1 MHNGTGPAFL
11 LFSRRPVA
19 LFFGLTAVI
28 LGILG
33 MHILGAS
40 HHGPASVGTAHAAS
54 DVAPMAAGD
63 AHAASLSG
71 VVRAASGT
79 QTAEPG
85 VALGASGTHLAVS
98 VDSASAAGTVH
109 AAASGTARAASAV
122 AHAASLS
129 GPRAGEQAAS
139 HGADAVQVLIA
150 HPNEDPASMQGA
162 CTEPC
167 SENQAHMGAMCIL
180 MIGGLLL
187 LLLIPKELSLRRWDF
202 SRLYGAPFGRTFR
215 LPPALSLHQLCIS
228 RT

>member
-54 DVAPMAAGD
+54 DAAPTAAGV

-85 VALGASGTHLAVS
+85 VAHT
-98 VDSASAAGTVH
+98 
-109 AAASGTARAASAV
+109 
-122 AHAASLS
+122 ASLS
-129 GPRAGEQAAS
+129 GPRDGEQAVS

-150 HPNEDPASMQGA
+150 HPNEDAASMQGA
-162 CTEPC
+162 CTAPC

-180 MIGGLLL
+180 MVGGLLL

-202 SRLYGAPFGRTFR
+202 SRLYGVPFGRTFR

>member
-40 HHGPASVGTAHAAS
+40 HHGPANVGTAHTAS
-54 DVAPMAAGD
+54 DAAPMGSGN
-63 AHAASLSG
+63 AHTASLPG
-71 VVRAASGT
+71 VVRAASGS
-79 QTAEPG
+79 QAAES
-85 VALGASGTHLAVS
+85 GA
-98 VDSASAAGTVH
+98 
-109 AAASGTARAASAV
+109 

-129 GPRAGEQAAS
+129 GPSDGEQAAS
-139 HGADAVQVLIA
+139 HGADAVQVLVA
-150 HPNEDPASMQGA
+150 HPNEPAASMQGA

-167 SENQAHMGAMCIL
+167 SENQAQMGAMCIL

-202 SRLYGAPFGRTFR
+202 SRLYGVPFGRTFR

>member
-40 HHGPASVGTAHAAS
+40 HHGPATVGTAHAAS
-54 DVAPMAAGD
+54 IASGN

-71 VVRAASGT
+71 VVRAVSGT
-79 QTAEPG
+79 AQAASRSGVVYAVSGSQEAVPG
-85 VALGASGTHLAVS
+85 VART
-98 VDSASAAGTVH
+98 
-109 AAASGTARAASAV
+109 
-122 AHAASLS
+122 ASLS
-129 GPRAGEQAAS
+129 GPRAGEQAGS
-139 HGADAVQVLIA
+139 HGADAVQVLVA
-150 HPNEDPASMQGA
+150 HPNENAASMQGA

-187 LLLIPKELSLRRWDF
+187 LLLIPKELSLRRWDL
-202 SRLYGAPFGRTFR
+202 SRLYGVPFGRTFR
-215 LPPALSLHQLCIS
+215 LPPALSLHQLCVS

>member
-1 MHNGTGPAFL
+1 MHNGTDPAFL

-40 HHGPASVGTAHAAS
+40 HHGPASVGTAHTAS
-54 DVAPMAAGD
+54 DAAPTAAGD

-71 VVRAASGT
+71 
-79 QTAEPG
+79 
-85 VALGASGTHLAVS
+85 
-98 VDSASAAGTVH
+98 
-109 AAASGTARAASAV
+109 
-122 AHAASLS
+122 
-129 GPRAGEQAAS
+129 PRDGEQAAS
-139 HGADAVQVLIA
+139 HGADAVQVLVA
-150 HPNEDPASMQGA
+150 HPNEPAASMQGA

-202 SRLYGAPFGRTFR
+202 SRLYGVPFGRTFR